1 MESTEVY
8 IGPEPHIEVH
18 KYYAGVVPVAVL
30 LALVLQA
37 FFPVYIRSANYLELP
52 LLVTL
57 YFALSKRNPSSGL
70 LLGMVVGLL
79 QDSLSRTPLGLYGIA
94 KTLVGYLGS
103 SIGARI
109 DVEHPIARFLLT
121 AGFYLFHHA
130 VFTLTT
136 RALLAQRNESYLTVP
151 ILIASLVNAVIAIGL
166 FPLLDRFRKA
176 VLKQGYPI
184 RCARSC
190 TPLVQVLV

>member
-1 MESTEVY
+1 MDSTEVY
-8 IGPEPHIEVH
+8 TGPEPHIEVY
-18 KYYAGVVPVAVL
+18 KYYGGVVPIAVL
-30 LALVLQA
+30 LSLVLQA
-37 FFPVYIRSANYLELP
+37 FFPIYIRSANYLELP

-79 QDSLSRTPLGLYGIA
+79 QDSLSRTPLGLYGIS

-103 SIGARI
+103 SLGARI

-136 RALLAQRNESYLTVP
+136 RVLLAQRNETYISGP
-151 ILIASLVNAVIAIGL
+151 ILIASLVNAVIASGL
-166 FPLLDRFRKA
+166 FPLLDRFRK
-176 VLKQGYPI
+176 P
-184 RCARSC
+184 S
-190 TPLVQVLV
+190 

>member
-1 MESTEVY
+1 MDSTEVY
-8 IGPEPHIEVH
+8 TGPEPHIEVH
-18 KYYAGVVPVAVL
+18 KYYGGVVPIVVL

-37 FFPVYIRSANYLELP
+37 FFPVYIHSANYLELP

-70 LLGMVVGLL
+70 LLGMVIGLL

-103 SIGARI
+103 SIGSRI

-130 VFTLTT
+130 VFVLTS
-136 RALLAQRNESYLTVP
+136 RILLGQRNEYFVTAS
-151 ILIASLVNAVIAIGL
+151 ILIASVVNAVIATVL
-166 FPLLDRFRKA
+166 FPLLDRFQR
-176 VLKQGYPI
+176 
-184 RCARSC
+184 RS
-190 TPLVQVLV
+190 

>member
-1 MESTEVY
+1 MESTDVY

-18 KYYAGVVPVAVL
+18 KYYGGVVPVVVL

-37 FFPVYIRSANYLELP
+37 FFPVYIRSASYLELP
-52 LLVTL
+52 LLVTV
-57 YFALSKRNPSSGL
+57 YFALSKRNTSTGL

-94 KTLVGYLGS
+94 KTMVGFVGS

-130 VFTLTT
+130 VFTLTS
-136 RALLAQRNESYLTVP
+136 RLLLAQHDEQYITVP
-151 ILIASLVNAVIAIGL
+151 ILIASLVNAGIAIAL
-166 FPLLDRFRKA
+166 FSFLDRFRK
-176 VLKQGYPI
+176 P
-184 RCARSC
+184 S
-190 TPLVQVLV
+190 

>member
-1 MESTEVY
+1 MESSEVY

-18 KYYAGVVPVAVL
+18 KYYGGVVPIAVL
-30 LALVLQA
+30 LALVVQA

-79 QDSLSRTPLGLYGIA
+79 QDSLSKTPLGLYGIA

-103 SIGARI
+103 SLGARI
-109 DVEHPIARFLLT
+109 DVEHPLARFFLT
-121 AGFYLFHHA
+121 AGFYLHHHA
-130 VFTLTT
+130 IITLNT
-136 RALLAQRNESYLTVP
+136 RTLLAQHTETDITGS
-151 ILIASLVNAVIAIGL
+151 ILIASLVNAVLAVGL
-166 FPLLDRFRKA
+166 FPLLDRFRK
-176 VLKQGYPI
+176 P
-184 RCARSC
+184 
-190 TPLVQVLV
+190 

>member
-1 MESTEVY
+1 MESTEIY

-18 KYYAGVVPVAVL
+18 KYYGGVVPVAVV

-37 FFPVYIRSANYLELP
+37 FFPVHFRWASYLELP
-52 LLVTL
+52 LLVTV

-94 KTLVGYLGS
+94 KTSVGFVAS

-121 AGFYLFHHA
+121 AGFCLFHHA
-130 VFTLTT
+130 VFTLTS
-136 RALLAQRNESYLTVP
+136 RLLLAQRDEAYITVP
-151 ILIASLVNAVIAIGL
+151 ILIASFVNAFIAIGL
-166 FPLLDRFRKA
+166 FPFLDRFRK
-176 VLKQGYPI
+176 P
-184 RCARSC
+184 S
-190 TPLVQVLV
+190 

>member
-1 MESTEVY
+1 MDSTEVY

-18 KYYAGVVPVAVL
+18 KYYAGVVPIVVL

-70 LLGMVVGLL
+70 LLGMVIGLL
-79 QDSLSRTPLGLYGIA
+79 QDSLSRSPLGLYGIA

-103 SIGARI
+103 SIGSRI
-109 DVEHPIARFLLT
+109 DVEHPIARFILT
-121 AGFYLFHHA
+121 TGFYLFHHA
-130 VFTLTT
+130 VFTLTS
-136 RALLAQRNESYLTVP
+136 RALLSQRNERYITVP
-151 ILIASLVNAVIAIGL
+151 IIVASLVNALIAIGL
-166 FPLLDRFRKA
+166 FPLLDRFRK
-176 VLKQGYPI
+176 P
-184 RCARSC
+184 S
-190 TPLVQVLV
+190 

>member
-1 MESTEVY
+1 MENTDVY

-18 KYYAGVVPVAVL
+18 KYYGGFVPAVVV

-37 FFPVYIRSANYLELP
+37 FFPVHFRWANYLELP

-70 LLGMVVGLL
+70 LLGMVIGLL

-94 KTLVGYLGS
+94 KTLVGFAGS

-109 DVEHPIARFLLT
+109 DVEHPVARFLLT
-121 AGFYLFHHA
+121 IGFYLFHHA
-130 VFTLTT
+130 VFALTSSL
-136 RALLAQRNESYLTVP
+136 LLAQNRETYINVP
-151 ILIASLVNAVIAIGL
+151 ILIASVVNAFIAIAM
-166 FPLLDRFRKA
+166 FPLLDRFRR
-176 VLKQGYPI
+176 P
-184 RCARSC
+184 S
-190 TPLVQVLV
+190 

>member
-1 MESTEVY
+1 MENTDLY

-18 KYYAGVVPVAVL
+18 KYYGGVVPAAVL

-37 FFPVYIRSANYLELP
+37 FFPIHFRWANYLELP

-57 YFALSKRNPSSGL
+57 YFALSKRNPSTGM
-70 LLGMVVGLL
+70 LLGMVIGLL

-94 KTLVGYLGS
+94 KTLVGFVGS

-121 AGFYLFHHA
+121 IVFYLFHHA
-130 VFTLTT
+130 VFALTSQL
-136 RALLAQRNESYLTVP
+136 LLAQHNEAYISVP
-151 ILIASLVNAVIAIGL
+151 ILIASVVNALIAIAL
-166 FPLLDRFRKA
+166 FPLLDRFRR
-176 VLKQGYPI
+176 P
-184 RCARSC
+184 S
-190 TPLVQVLV
+190 

>member
-1 MESTEVY
+1 MESSEVY

-18 KYYAGVVPVAVL
+18 KYYGGVVPLVVL

-37 FFPVYIRSANYLELP
+37 FFPVHIRSASYLELP

-94 KTLVGYLGS
+94 KTLVGYVGS
-103 SIGARI
+103 SIGARL
-109 DVEHPIARFLLT
+109 DVEHPLARFILT
-121 AGFYLFHHA
+121 IGFYLFHHA
-130 VFTLTT
+130 VFALTS
-136 RALLAQRNESYLTVP
+136 RILLGQRNEYFITAS
-151 ILIASLVNAVIAIGL
+151 ILIASV
-166 FPLLDRFRKA
+166 
-176 VLKQGYPI
+176 
-184 RCARSC
+184 
-190 TPLVQVLV
+190 

>member
-1 MESTEVY
+1 MDSSEVY
-8 IGPEPHIEVH
+8 IGSEPHIEVH
-18 KYYAGVVPVAVL
+18 KYYSGVVPVVVL

-79 QDSLSRTPLGLYGIA
+79 QDSLSRTPLGLYGLA
-94 KTLVGYLGS
+94 KTFVGYLGS
-103 SIGARI
+103 SIGSRI
-109 DVEHPIARFLLT
+109 DVEHPVARFLLT
-121 AGFYLFHHA
+121 VGFYLFHHA

-136 RALLAQRNESYLTVP
+136 RALLAQRDENYITLP
-151 ILIASLVNAVIAIGL
+151 ILIASLVNATIAIGL
-166 FPLLDRFRKA
+166 YPLLDRLRK
-176 VLKQGYPI
+176 P
-184 RCARSC
+184 S
-190 TPLVQVLV
+190 

>member
-18 KYYAGVVPVAVL
+18 KYYAGVVPVVVL
-30 LALVLQA
+30 LALVMQA

-94 KTLVGYLGS
+94 KTFVGYLGS
-103 SIGARI
+103 SIGSRI

-136 RALLAQRNESYLTVP
+136 RALLAQRNESYLTIP
-151 ILIASLVNAVIAIGL
+151 ILIASLVNAVIAVGL
-166 FPLLDRFRKA
+166 FPLLDRFRK
-176 VLKQGYPI
+176 P
-184 RCARSC
+184 S
-190 TPLVQVLV
+190 

>member
-18 KYYAGVVPVAVL
+18 KYYAGVVPVVVL

-94 KTLVGYLGS
+94 KTFVGYLGS
-103 SIGARI
+103 SIGSRI

-136 RALLAQRNESYLTVP
+136 RGLLAQRNESYLTLP
-151 ILIASLVNAVIAIGL
+151 ILIASLVNAVIAVGL
-166 FPLLDRFRKA
+166 FPLLDRFRK
-176 VLKQGYPI
+176 P
-184 RCARSC
+184 S
-190 TPLVQVLV
+190 

>member
-1 MESTEVY
+1 MENTEIY
-8 IGPEPHIEVH
+8 SGPEPHIEVH
-18 KYYAGVVPVAVL
+18 KYYGGVVPLAVA

-37 FFPVYIRSANYLELP
+37 FFPVYFRWANYLELP

-94 KTLVGYLGS
+94 KTSVGFVAS

-121 AGFYLFHHA
+121 IGFYLFHHA
-130 VFTLTT
+130 VFTLTS
-136 RALLAQRNESYLTVP
+136 RLLPAQRDVAYITVP
-151 ILIASLVNAVIAIGL
+151 ILIASVVNACIAIAL
-166 FPLLDRFRKA
+166 FPLLDRFRK
-176 VLKQGYPI
+176 P
-184 RCARSC
+184 S
-190 TPLVQVLV
+190 

>member
-18 KYYAGVVPVAVL
+18 KYYSGVVPAAVL

-37 FFPVYIRSANYLELP
+37 FLPVHIRAASYLELP

-57 YFALSKRNPSSGL
+57 YFALSKRNTSSGL

-79 QDSLSRTPLGLYGIA
+79 QDSLSRTPVGLYGIA

-103 SIGARI
+103 SLGARI

-136 RALLAQRNESYLTVP
+136 RVLLAQRNETYITGS
-151 ILIASLVNAVIAIGL
+151 ILIASLVNAVIAVGL
-166 FPLLDRFRKA
+166 FPLLDRFRK
-176 VLKQGYPI
+176 P
-184 RCARSC
+184 S
-190 TPLVQVLV
+190 

>member
-1 MESTEVY
+1 MDSTEVY
-8 IGPEPHIEVH
+8 TGPEPHIEVH
-18 KYYAGVVPVAVL
+18 KYYGGVVPVVVL

-70 LLGMVVGLL
+70 LLGMTVGLL
-79 QDSLSRTPLGLYGIA
+79 QDSLSRTPVGLYGIA

-109 DVEHPIARFLLT
+109 DTEHPIARFLLT
-121 AGFYLFHHA
+121 GAFYLFHHA

-136 RALLAQRNESYLTVP
+136 RALLAQKNEVYFSVP
-151 ILIASLVNAVIAIGL
+151 ILIASIVNSFIAIGL
-166 FPLLDRFRKA
+166 FPMLDRLRK
-176 VLKQGYPI
+176 P
-184 RCARSC
+184 S
-190 TPLVQVLV
+190 

>member
-1 MESTEVY
+1 MDSTEVY
-8 IGPEPHIEVH
+8 TGPEPHIEVH
-18 KYYAGVVPVAVL
+18 KYYGGVVPIAVL

-103 SIGARI
+103 SLGGRI

-121 AGFYLFHHA
+121 VVFYLFLHA
-130 VFTLTT
+130 VLTLTS
-136 RALLAQRNESYLTVP
+136 RALLAQHSDGYITGPV
-151 ILIASLVNAVIAIGL
+151 LIASLVNAVIAMGL
-166 FPLLDRFRKA
+166 FPLLDRFRK
-176 VLKQGYPI
+176 P
-184 RCARSC
+184 S
-190 TPLVQVLV
+190 

>member
-1 MESTEVY
+1 MENTDVY

-18 KYYAGVVPVAVL
+18 KYYAGVVPLVVV

-37 FFPVYIRSANYLELP
+37 FLPVHFRWAGYLELP

-70 LLGMVVGLL
+70 LLGTVIGLL
-79 QDSLSRTPLGLYGIA
+79 QDSLGSTPLGLYGIS
-94 KTLVGYLGS
+94 KTLVGFAGS

-121 AGFYLFHHA
+121 VVFYLFHHA
-130 VFTLTT
+130 VFALTS
-136 RALLAQRNESYLTVP
+136 RLLLAQHNEAYITIP
-151 ILIASLVNAVIAIGL
+151 ILIGSVVNAFIAIGL
-166 FPLLDRFRKA
+166 FPLLDRFRR
-176 VLKQGYPI
+176 P
-184 RCARSC
+184 S
-190 TPLVQVLV
+190 